1 MHRKLIVGIAATL
14 KSAGTAIFAINA
26 KSWDL
31 NPAFYRVLKL
41 NLLEFF
47 PTYQFLRQNHHVV

>member
-26 KSWDL
+26 ESWDL

-41 NLLEFF
+41 SLLTAE
-47 PTYQFLRQNHHVV
+47 TALDLNRR

>member
-26 KSWDL
+26 ESWDL
-31 NPAFYRVLKL
+31 NPAFYRVLK
-41 NLLEFF
+41 
-47 PTYQFLRQNHHVV
+47 